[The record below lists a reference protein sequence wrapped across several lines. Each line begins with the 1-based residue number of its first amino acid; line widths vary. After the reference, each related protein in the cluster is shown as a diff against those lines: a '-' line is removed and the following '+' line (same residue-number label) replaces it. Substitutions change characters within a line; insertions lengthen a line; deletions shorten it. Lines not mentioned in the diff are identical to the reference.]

1 MNLHWLFAFGLTQVI
16 EGPIYY
22 YALGSDRALST
33 GVPAPPARPPVERVL
48 LALLPS
54 ALTHPMLWF
63 ALFPPLYRAMGYW
76 PSVVASEVVVW
87 LVEAAILHALTRRS
101 IPRAL
106 SWALGANLASVILGL
121 ITSEVFG
128 WP

>member
-1 MNLHWLFAFGLTQVI
+1 MNLHWLFAFGLTQLI
-16 EGPIYY
+16 EGPVYY
-22 YALGSDRALST
+22 YALGSGSAFGT
-33 GVPAPPARPPVERVL
+33 APPARPPIERAL

-63 ALFPPLYRAMGYW
+63 ALFPPLYRQMGYW
-76 PSVVASEVVVW
+76 PSVVASEIIVW

-106 SWALGANLASVILGL
+106 VWAFGANLVSVLVGL
-121 ITSEVFG
+121 ITSQVFG